1 MVKITKI
8 KLQKNQKRVNVYTDG
23 KYLLALPIEVV
34 AKENLKVG
42 QEISNKEIEDLSF
55 DNDYHRFLN
64 TVYNLISRRP
74 RAKAEIEKY
83 LHGKHASAGVS
94 QKIIEKLEDNNYLN
108 DEEFARWWL
117 EQRQTFRQK
126 GKLALK
132 AELRQ
137 KGVDEEI
144 IRTVLEAEVNEVSLA
159 QKALQKKIPIFG
171 NLPKREQHRKM
182 FAFLAQKGFSYE
194 TIKTV
199 LDETEKKE

>member
-1 MVKITKI
+1 MPKITKI
-8 KLQKNQKRVNVYTDG
+8 KLQRNQKRANIFSDG

-34 AKENLKVG
+34 AKENLRVG
-42 QEISNKEIEDLSF
+42 QEISEEEIKDLVF
-55 DNDYHRFLN
+55 DNEYHRLLDAI
-64 TVYNLISRRP
+64 YNLISRRP

-83 LHGKHASAGVS
+83 LHGKHTSTGVS
-94 QKIIEKLEDNNYLN
+94 QKIIEKLEKNNYIN
-108 DEEFARWWL
+108 DKEFSRWWL

-137 KGVDEEI
+137 KGVDEET
-144 IRTVLEAEVNEVSLA
+144 IRGVLETEVNEIPLA
-159 QKALQKKIPIFG
+159 QKALQKKAMTFG
-171 NLPKREQHRKM
+171 RQPEKDRHRKM

-199 LDETEKKE
+199 LDEVEKKE